1 MKKIIKFLFL
11 LALSF
16 IFMSCVDYVQVISYK
31 NEAYQFYYKITL
43 SKALFELA
51 DSNSEEMFD
60 EFDKEAL
67 KYLPSN
73 VYAKQIN
80 TDLEVG
86 AEFSV
91 RVNPRTTDSTE
102 KALLPTVAGNKC
114 FIPFLLGNKN
124 NKMVDGFK
132 SENDEEETITKGILS
147 SAKCRVMIDKS
158 VLPAIGAAYFEG
170 RSGQKLNLDIF
181 DYGNTFC
188 IEIPFIV
195 LLESY
200 MYRFERIVVIKK

>member
-73 VYAKQIN
+73 VYAKQVN

-132 SENDEEETITKGILS
+132 SENDEAETITI
-147 SAKCRVMIDKS
+147 
-158 VLPAIGAAYFEG
+158 
-170 RSGQKLNLDIF
+170 
-181 DYGNTFC
+181 
-188 IEIPFIV
+188 
-195 LLESY
+195 
-200 MYRFERIVVIKK
+200 